1 MRLACP
7 LVWDLGDS
15 MCMQCMAGASVA
27 MGGATGMR
35 AWLATRGWMTPAA
48 MRRATITLLAGG
60 VIASATLVG
69 GATPPPQGAAA
80 AAPAAQAQR

>member
-1 MRLACP
+1 
-7 LVWDLGDS
+7 

-35 AWLATRGWMTPAA
+35 AWLATRTWMTPAA

-69 GATPPPQGAAA
+69 GASAPTGQPGTPAGH
-80 AAPAAQAQR
+80 R